1 MREGRT
7 AHEHPQVVVTAEYRH
22 GTLVPLL
29 REMGLQ
35 EGIRVTSRYESLT
48 GEPYGT
54 PWNQPAAHPGGPLR
68 PQQMGATD

>member
-1 MREGRT
+1 
-7 AHEHPQVVVTAEYRH
+7 
-22 GTLVPLL
+22 
-29 REMGLQ
+29 MGLQ

-54 PWNQPAAHPGGPLR
+54 PWTINPLLIPGGPLR